1 MFYPSLVLIS
11 ESLKKGEICE
21 NHYKILI
28 GDKTMENNEMPD
40 YNVRKSHDEWA
51 KEEFAWLDVPPT
63 REDIIDTDFCIDSEE
78 DLMYLHST

>member
-1 MFYPSLVLIS
+1 
-11 ESLKKGEICE
+11 
-21 NHYKILI
+21 
-28 GDKTMENNEMPD
+28 MENNEMPD